1 MKKMFSMVC
10 VACAMSVILS
20 CGGNQSA
27 GNSTDSSADSKVVNQ
42 SAGNN
47 AASAVSVSGGNP
59 AISAAEDFIENPCE
73 ETFKA
78 VEEAVKH
85 LDDEKKEY
93 EKWCEE
99 HASDLVRALLKSEAV
114 EHDADTA
121 LGNAISAAQAF
132 IENPCEETAKAV
144 DEAEKDLDA
153 DEKKEYEKWCEEHET
168 ELAAAMLKGVAAEIE
183 AAAK

>member
-73 ETFKA
+73 ETYKA

-99 HASDLVRALLKSEAV
+99 HASELTAAV
-114 EHDADTA
+114 
-121 LGNAISAAQAF
+121 
-132 IENPCEETAKAV
+132 
-144 DEAEKDLDA
+144 
-153 DEKKEYEKWCEEHET
+153 
-168 ELAAAMLKGVAAEIE
+168 LKGVMAEAVAE
-183 AAAK
+183 PEKPQM